1 MNLLAVQSLT
11 TSLRNGAVIVDGIS
25 FEIAAGETF
34 ALLGESGCG
43 KSMTALS
50 LMRLLPDGVRNVS
63 GAVQMEQA
71 SLFDLPE
78 REMRSVRGGKMAMIF
93 QEPGLSLNPVMTVGQ
108 QIAEV
113 LSLHGVVKNSSI
125 FKGSANPT
133 PALPLLG
140 EGATTPPLTRG
151 GWEGFVLQRCIELL
165 DQVGIP
171 DAASRIDE
179 YPFQLSGGMK
189 QRVMIAMALAGS
201 PRLLI
206 ADEPT
211 TALDVTIQAQVLQ
224 LLRDT
229 QAQTGMAMLLITHDL
244 GVVAE
249 TAHRVGVMYAGQIV
263 EQASRDELFAKPL
276 HPYTQKLFAALPS
289 AGRAGQSLSAIPGSV
304 PPLGSITNGCRFAPR
319 CDKAWAL
326 CHEQTPAWTVVH
338 PQGVGRGCTGLKPQQ
353 HTLGE
358 GQGVRCHLYSRIQDS
373 GFRVRDSEFGI
384 QGEVQQPEGVAKFA
398 RILNPESLILQVSDL
413 RVHFPIRKGLLQRVV
428 GSVKAVDGVSLSI
441 AKGRTLALVG
451 ESGCGKTTLGKSLL
465 QLVPATSG
473 SVQFDGKELIGTGA
487 SRAAMQ
493 MVFQD
498 PYASL
503 NPKMRV
509 AEILEEGMVA
519 QAKSP
524 SPERVLLGLQPLTT
538 TAYSLRVQPLSQRA
552 RGLNTLSPR
561 ERAGV
566 RENRQAYIDDLLDKV
581 GLARDSKWRYPHEF
595 SGGQRQRIAIARA
608 LAVSPQLLICDEPTS
623 ALDVSVQA
631 QILNLLKSLQDELG
645 LSYLFITHNL
655 GVVEYLAHE
664 VCVMYLGRI
673 VERGATQEVMH
684 SPQHPYTQAL
694 LSAVPRIDGA
704 GRAFIKLAGELP
716 SPVNPPSGCHF
727 AQRCTHVMPSCA
739 VYPDETSISA
749 THQVHCHLYKN

>member
-1 MNLLAVQSLT
+1 MTNLLKVEGLVTQ
-11 TSLRNGAVIVDGIS
+11 LRNGANIVDGIS
-25 FEIAAGETF
+25 FDIAAGETF

-50 LMRLLPDGVRNVS
+50 LMRLLPDGVQKAG
-63 GAVQMEQA
+63 GAVQMDGA
-71 SLFDLPE
+71 SLLELPE
-78 REMRSVRGGKMAMIF
+78 REMRSVRGGTMAMIF

-113 LSLHGVVKNSSI
+113 LELHQSLQVD
-125 FKGSANPT
+125 A
-133 PALPLLG
+133 
-140 EGATTPPLTRG
+140 
-151 GWEGFVLQRCIELL
+151 VLQRSIELL

-171 DAASRIDE
+171 DAERRIDE

-229 QAQTGMAMLLITHDL
+229 QAKTEMAMLLITHDL

-263 EQASRDELFAKPL
+263 EQASRDELFAQPL

-289 AGRAGQSLSAIPGSV
+289 AGRAGQALSAIPGSV

-326 CHEQTPAWTVVH
+326 CHAQTPAWTVV
-338 PQGVGRGCTGLKPQQ
+338 
-353 HTLGE
+353 GE
-358 GQGVRCHLYSRIQDS
+358 GLGVRCHLYGEGKGREKGDEGEAETEQ
-373 GFRVRDSEFGI
+373 RVAPSPLSLHPSLL
-384 QGEVQQPEGVAKFA
+384 EVT
-398 RILNPESLILQVSDL
+398 DL
-413 RVHFPIRKGLLQRVV
+413 KVHFPIRKGLLQRVV

-441 AKGRTLALVG
+441 PKARTLALVG

-465 QLVPATSG
+465 QLVPTTDG
-473 SVQFDGKELIGTGA
+473 SVQFEGKELLGTDA

-509 AEILEEGMVA
+509 AEILEEGMSA
-519 QAKSP
+519 
-524 SPERVLLGLQPLTT
+524 
-538 TAYSLRVQPLSQRA
+538 
-552 RGLNTLSPR
+552 LNIGNNSA
-561 ERAGV
+561 E
-566 RENRQAYIDDLLDKV
+566 RQAHIDGLLDKV

-673 VERGATQEVMH
+673 VERGTTDEVMH
-684 SPQHPYTQAL
+684 SPKHPYTQAL
-694 LSAVPRIDGA
+694 LSAVPRIDGE
-704 GRAFIKLAGELP
+704 GRTFIKLEGDMP
-716 SPVNPPSGCHF
+716 SPANPPQGCHF
-727 AQRCTHVMPSCA
+727 APRCSHAMPACA
-739 VYPDETSISA
+739 TYPESTALSA
-749 THQVHCHLYKN
+749 THRVRCHLLTQ